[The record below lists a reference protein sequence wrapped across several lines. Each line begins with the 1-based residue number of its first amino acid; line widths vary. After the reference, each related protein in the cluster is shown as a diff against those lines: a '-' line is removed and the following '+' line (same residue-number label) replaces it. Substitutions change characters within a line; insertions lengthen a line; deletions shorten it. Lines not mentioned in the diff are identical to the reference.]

1 MLCRNTL
8 TPIYVGGCQG
18 PSLGTAI
25 AVYDQTIEGGKG
37 VKGVE
42 LEDGIPGELVA

>member
-1 MLCRNTL
+1 
-8 TPIYVGGCQG
+8 
-18 PSLGTAI
+18 LGTHV

-42 LEDGIPGELVA
+42 LEEGIPGELVS